1 MARVET
7 DDGAVAYPGL
17 TLVER
22 GQWGEA
28 VRRMVDGRLPWL
40 PHRSRREL
48 ARLFVVKVALQNAQS
63 VQLRFELPGAAAGND
78 ILLTVSRKDGLPVL
92 WESRLDGAPV
102 LRLKFAERAQA
113 GGKLLWKKVVAED
126 AAGHELE

>member
-22 GQWGEA
+22 GPWGEA
-28 VRRMVDGRLPWL
+28 LRRIVDGRLPWL

-48 ARLFVVKVALQNAQS
+48 ARLFVVNVASQDTQT
-63 VQLRFELPGAAAGND
+63 VQLRLELPGAAAGND
-78 ILLTVSRKDGLPVL
+78 ILLTVGRKDGLPEL
-92 WESRLDGAPV
+92 LERRLDGA
-102 LRLKFAERAQA
+102 
-113 GGKLLWKKVVAED
+113 
-126 AAGHELE
+126 